1 MGCGERGAGIL
12 GRGLRM
18 VRHRNKIR
26 NLALYAGDLLSTVLA
41 FLLAYVFRGAF
52 PDESFPYLFPLSWH
66 LTLLWSILPL
76 WVLIFFMMGLYQYWK
91 GPGFWRETW
100 MIFKAVF
107 LSCLIVGSI
116 IFALKFQFVS
126 RIFFLSFAL
135 LDVVLVILFRFLL
148 RKGIHLVGRHSEG
161 FRFILIVGLDR
172 QALEMARGIERHRDL
187 GLRVR
192 GFLSPGDAGFPAKL
206 DGYAVLGSAQDLP
219 QILEREI
226 IDEVI
231 FAVSQEELRQ
241 MDKLMLFCEE
251 QGITTRVILDFFP
264 HLISRTYIEDLD
276 GFPLLT
282 FSTTPKSELLL
293 FYRRILDFMGSL
305 VLISLLSPLFLLI
318 TVLIRLDSPGPA
330 LFRQVRCGVN
340 GRRFTFYKFRSMEVG
355 AEEKKKGLLH
365 LNLMS
370 GPVFKIKNDPRV
382 TRVGHFLRKT
392 SLDELPQLFNVL
404 RGSMS
409 FVGPRPLPAEEVE
422 KIKGWQ
428 RRRLSMKPG
437 ITGLWQVSGRNHVD
451 FQDWVKLDL
460 EYIDNWSLW
469 LDLKILLKTI
479 PAVLSG
485 KGAM

>member
-1 MGCGERGAGIL
+1 
-12 GRGLRM
+12 M
-18 VRHRNKIR
+18 VRQRNTIR
-26 NLALYAGDLLSTVLA
+26 NLALYAGDLLGTVLA
-41 FLLAYVFRGAF
+41 FSLAYVFRGAF
-52 PDESFPYLFPLSWH
+52 PDASFPYLFPFSWH
-66 LTLLWSILPL
+66 LNLLWFILPV
-76 WVLIFFMMGLYQYWK
+76 WSLIFFMMGLYQYWK
-91 GPGFWRETW
+91 GPGFWKETW
-100 MIFKAVF
+100 MVFKAVL
-107 LSCLIVGSI
+107 LSCLFVGFI
-116 IFALKFQFVS
+116 IFALKYQFVS

-135 LDVVLVILFRFLL
+135 LDWVLVILFRFLV
-148 RKGIHLVGRHSEG
+148 RKGIQRVSRHGEG
-161 FRFILIVGLDR
+161 SRIILIVGVGEP
-172 QALEMARGIERHRDL
+172 ALELAQGIQKHKDL

-192 GFLSPGDAGFPAKL
+192 GFLSPGEAPPPAKL
-206 DGYAVLGSAQDLP
+206 NGVPVLGLAQDLP
-219 QILEREI
+219 HILGREI

-241 MDKLMLFCEE
+241 MEKLMLFCEE
-251 QGITTRVILDFFP
+251 QGITTRVNLDFFP
-264 HLISRTYIEDLD
+264 HVISKTYLEEMD
-276 GFPLLT
+276 GFALLT

-293 FYRRILDFMGSL
+293 FYRRVGDFLGSL
-305 VLISLLSPLFLLI
+305 VLIALLSPLFLFI
-318 TVLIRLDSPGPA
+318 SILIRFDSPGPA
-330 LFRQVRCGVN
+330 LYRQVRCGVN
-340 GRRFTFYKFRSMEVG
+340 GRKFTFYKFRSMQVG
-355 AEEKKKGLLH
+355 AEEMRKDLLH
-365 LNLMS
+365 LNEMS

-382 TRVGHFLRKT
+382 TRVGRFLRKT

-404 RGSMS
+404 RGNMS
-409 FVGPRPLPAEEVE
+409 FVGPRPLPADEVE

>member
-1 MGCGERGAGIL
+1 
-12 GRGLRM
+12 M
-18 VRHRNKIR
+18 VRQRNKIR
-26 NLALYAGDLLSTVLA
+26 NLALYAGDLFSTVLA
-41 FLLAYVFRGAF
+41 FLLAFVFRGAF
-52 PDESFPYLFPLSWH
+52 PDESFPYLFPFSWH
-66 LTLLWSILPL
+66 LSLLGFILPL
-76 WVLIFFMMGLYQYWK
+76 WPLIFFMMGLYQHWK

-100 MIFKAVF
+100 KVFKAVF
-107 LSCLIVGSI
+107 LSCLIVGFI
-116 IFALKFQFVS
+116 IFSLKYQFVS
-126 RIFFLSFAL
+126 RIFFLSFAF
-135 LDVVLVILFRFLL
+135 LDLVLVVLFRFLL
-148 RKGIHLVGRHSEG
+148 RKGIHLIGRHSED
-161 FRFILIVGLDR
+161 FRFILIVGLDK
-172 QALEMARGIERHRDL
+172 QALELAQGIERHKDL

-219 QILEREI
+219 HILEREI
-226 IDEVI
+226 VDEVI

-241 MDKLMLFCEE
+241 MEKLMLFCEE
-251 QGITTRVILDFFP
+251 QGITTRFILNFFP
-264 HLISRTYIEDLD
+264 HLISKTYIEDLE

-293 FYRRILDFMGSL
+293 FFRRILDFTGGL
-305 VLISLLSPLFLLI
+305 VLVGLLSPLFLLI
-318 TVLIRLDSPGPA
+318 AVLIRWDSPGPA
-330 LFRQVRCGVN
+330 LYRQVRCGVN
-340 GRRFTFYKFRSMEVG
+340 GRRFTFYKFRSMEMG
-355 AEEKKKGLLH
+355 AEEKKKDLLH
-365 LNLMS
+365 LNEMS
-370 GPVFKIKNDPRV
+370 GPVFKIKDDPRV
-382 TRVGHFLRKT
+382 TRVGRFLRKT
-392 SLDELPQLFNVL
+392 SMDELPQLFNVL
-404 RGSMS
+404 RGNMS

-451 FQDWVKLDL
+451 FHDWVKLDL